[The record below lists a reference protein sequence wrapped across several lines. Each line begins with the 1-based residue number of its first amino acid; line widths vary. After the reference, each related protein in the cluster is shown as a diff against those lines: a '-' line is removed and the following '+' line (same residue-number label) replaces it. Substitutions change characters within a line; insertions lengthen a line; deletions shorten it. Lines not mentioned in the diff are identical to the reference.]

1 MRIRRTAEERKSE
14 IVETT
19 LRLADKVGPD
29 RLSTDDI
36 ARGVGISQAAIFR
49 HFPSKIDLWTAVA
62 TRIGEKFQQ
71 RWFAIEQAGA
81 KPIVQLRELLLGQL
95 KLIQLTPAIPAILLS
110 RELHVENKILRTI
123 FWQFM
128 QQLLGRVE
136 RLIVAGQREGIYRN
150 DVEAKDAA
158 FLMIGLIQ
166 GLVLRWSLSGRAF
179 DLPAEGSRLLDI
191 QLELFAGQSQQHRAA
206 KSSQSEK
213 HL

>member
-14 IVETT
+14 IVEAT

-29 RLSTDDI
+29 RLTTDEI
-36 ARGVGISQAAIFR
+36 ARGVGVTQAAIFR
-49 HFPSKIDLWTAVA
+49 HFPSKKDLWTAVA

-71 RWFAIEQAGA
+71 RWFAIEQADA
-81 KPIVQLRELLLGQL
+81 EPTIQLRELLLGQL

-136 RLIVAGQREGIYRN
+136 RLIAAGQREGVYRN

-179 DLPAEGSRLLDI
+179 DLPAEGNRLLDI
-191 QLELFAGQSQQHRAA
+191 QLKLFAGQSQRHFAA
-206 KSSQSEK
+206 TPLESERYP
-213 HL
+213 

>member
-29 RLSTDDI
+29 RLTTDEI
-36 ARGVGISQAAIFR
+36 ARGVGVTQAAIFR
-49 HFPSKIDLWTAVA
+49 HFPSKKDLWTAVA

-81 KPIVQLRELLLGQL
+81 EPTVQLRELLLGQL

-136 RLIVAGQREGIYRN
+136 RLIAAGQREGVYRD

-179 DLPAEGSRLLDI
+179 DLPAEGNRLLDI
-191 QLELFAGQSQQHRAA
+191 QLRLFAGQSQRHCTATPL
-206 KSSQSEK
+206 QSERYP
-213 HL
+213 